1 MANVNISQLPAVNI
15 MKGSDEFPIGRDGN
29 STNKVTLSQIQDF
42 VKTESFRNRIINGDM
57 RINQRTG
64 IVGISIP
71 VNTNKYS
78 VDRFYVSCTGSA
90 LSGERITGPIENTY
104 RYKIIG
110 AVNNTGVNFGTRLES
125 VHTADMVGKKAALQ
139 IKASS
144 SSITSLRWAVYTATT
159 NDTFGTFAAP
169 TRSLIAEGNFNIS
182 STENT
187 YYAVFDILNTAIN
200 GLEIVFSCDGL
211 LENQTLTVGDIQLEK
226 NSIPSE
232 FEYRPY
238 PIELVMCQRY
248 FEIGSHY
255 QSALGLSTSS
265 PFTNEM
271 WTLYKVT
278 KRVPATITFTYRAIS
293 AGANVSGLVFGWGT
307 PDGFNVSWSPVT
319 SNADAAPY
327 FKYEADSEM

>member
-15 MKGSDEFPIGRDGN
+15 MKGSDEFPIGRDGTT
-29 STNKVTLSQIQDF
+29 TNKVTLSQIQNF

-57 RINQRTG
+57 RINQRAG
-64 IVGISIP
+64 IVITIP

-78 VDRFYVSCTGSA
+78 VDRFYVSCTGGA
-90 LSGERITGPIENTY
+90 LSGQRITGPIENTY

-110 AVNNTGVNFGTRLES
+110 SVNNTGVNFGTRLES
-125 VHTADMVGKKAALQ
+125 IHTADMVGKKAALQ

-169 TRSLIAEGNFNIS
+169 TRSLIVEGNFNIS
-182 STENT
+182 SAENT
-187 YYAVFDILNTAIN
+187 YYAVFDMSNSATN

-226 NSIPSE
+226 NSISSE

-238 PIELVMCQRY
+238 PIELMMCQRY
-248 FEIGSHY
+248 FERGSHY
-255 QSALGLSTSS
+255 QSAYGLAHTTL
-265 PFTNEM
+265 TNEM

-293 AGANVSGLVFGWGT
+293 AGANVSDLIFGGGNT
-307 PDGFNVSWSPVT
+307 DGFYVSWSPI
-319 SNADAAPY
+319 SFSDAAPY
-327 FKYEADSEM
+327 FTYHSDSEM